1 MTVNQKAFRPL
12 KQGVCINFI
21 QNGALQIFKTDP
33 MPYSPAHLSLGFKRQ
48 TIFMIKYL
56 MFSLSK
62 FRPIRVQLIE
72 NRAKDAFGLDPKSGL
87 DKIRLDQ
94 RFFINTTKNII

>member
-1 MTVNQKAFRPL
+1 MTVNQKAFKPL

-21 QNGALQIFKTDP
+21 RNGALQIFKTDP
-33 MPYSPAHLSLGFKRQ
+33 MPYSPAHLSLGFKRK
-48 TIFMIKYL
+48 TIFMIKNL

-72 NRAKDAFGLDPKSGL
+72 NRAKDALQMSGL